1 MRLIVV
7 DDDRLVVDSLKI
19 ILGAQPQI
27 EVVGTGANGDE
38 AVALY
43 SEHAPDIALLDIQMP
58 GRDGLSAAREI
69 LERDPA
75 ARVVFLTTFS
85 DDEYI
90 VSALKL
96 GARGYL
102 IKTDVAAIPPALAQV
117 MDGKRVLEGKA
128 IEDIDFDG
136 TGVEAGTLRRPAAF
150 VGLTDREFEV
160 AELIARGLDNKEIA
174 ATAYMGEGTVR
185 NHISSILAKA
195 GNINHPYLQENGSTK
210 KGIITISSNRGLAG
224 GYNNNIVKLIR
235 DSGMNKEDIMIYA
248 VGHKAMDTLKHR
260 GYEVVSDDSEMINE
274 PVYDD
279 ARILGEKLLKAFE
292 DGEIGEIYLAYTDFK
307 NTVVHEPK
315 LVKLL
320 PIENDQ
326 QANEEKSESKAP
338 MNFEPEPEEALSLLI
353 PKYICSM
360 IYGALVT
367 SVASEN
373 GARMQAMDSATSNAE
388 EMISN
393 LELAYNR
400 ARQGAITQ
408 ELTEIISGA
417 EALK

>member
-1 MRLIVV
+1 MASIIDIKRRKASVESTGQITKAMK
-7 DDDRLVVDSLKI
+7 LVSTVKLQRAKQR
-19 ILGAQPQI
+19 A
-27 EVVGTGANGDE
+27 DE
-38 AVALY
+38 
-43 SEHAPDIALLDIQMP
+43 S
-58 GRDGLSAAREI
+58 
-69 LERDPA
+69 
-75 ARVVFLTTFS
+75 
-85 DDEYI
+85 
-90 VSALKL
+90 
-96 GARGYL
+96 
-102 IKTDVAAIPPALAQV
+102 
-117 MDGKRVLEGKA
+117 KA
-128 IEDIDFDG
+128 YF
-136 TGVEAGTLRRPAAF
+136 
-150 VGLTDREFEV
+150 
-160 AELIARGLDNKEIA
+160 NKMYE
-174 ATAYMGEGTVR
+174 T
-185 NHISSILAKA
+185 ISSILAKA

-260 GYEVVSDDSEMINE
+260 EYEIVS
-274 PVYDD
+274 DD